1 MRFTPTPLADACV
14 VDPEKIEDER
24 GYFARTWC
32 QREFEEHAL
41 DARVVQCSTSFNALK
56 GTLRGLHYQVAP
68 HAETK
73 LVRCTRGAIFDVIVD
88 LRPSSATFLQWF
100 GAELT
105 ASNGRMLYIPR
116 GFAHGF
122 QTLANDSE
130 IFYQMTEFYEPS
142 AGRGVRWN
150 DPLVGV
156 RWPLQVTVISEKD
169 RLYPDSSADRF
180 REESSRKT

>member
-1 MRFTPTPLADACV
+1 MRFTPTPLRDAYV
-14 VDPEKIEDER
+14 VELEKIEDER

-32 QREFEEHAL
+32 EREFGEHGL
-41 DARVVQCSTSFNALK
+41 DNRLVQCSASFNARK

-88 LRPSSATFLQWF
+88 LRPSSPTFLKWF

-105 ASNGRMLYIPR
+105 AENGRMLHIPR

-122 QTLANDSE
+122 QTVSDNSE
-130 IFYQMTEFYEPS
+130 IFYQMSAFWEPA

-150 DPLVGV
+150 DPLLGV
-156 RWPLQVTVISEKD
+156 RWPLEVTVISEKD
-169 RLYPDSSADRF
+169 RLYPDSSAERF
-180 REESSRKT
+180 RREPPV